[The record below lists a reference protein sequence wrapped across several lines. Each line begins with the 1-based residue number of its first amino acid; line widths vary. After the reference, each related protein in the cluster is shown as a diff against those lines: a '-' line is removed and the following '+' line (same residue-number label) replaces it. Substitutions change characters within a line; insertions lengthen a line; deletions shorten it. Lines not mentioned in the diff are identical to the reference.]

1 MECSK
6 RIQKLSIQAHDGF
19 QLFEKLIELLETAEV
34 EVVVCLARSIWLR
47 RNTVVFGGYFS
58 SPTQLVKQGI
68 ASLEEFHVAIQDSV
82 TVVGTSGDSE
92 LQKWQRPLEGF
103 IKINWDAAIDKANH
117 QMGVGVLARDAE
129 GVVVASLCATIPSIS
144 DPGVAETM
152 ALWRAVALCRE
163 LEFPAVH
170 LEGDSLELVQT
181 LLQQGDCWKR
191 HGQLIEDIRQSLS
204 YFSSW
209 HISYVRRVAN
219 AGAHTLARAAATK
232 SINLLWRDSYPDFLH
247 NLVIL
252 EQGHS

>member
-1 MECSK
+1 MRE
-6 RIQKLSIQAHDGF
+6 RDGF
-19 QLFEKLIELLETAEV
+19 QLVEQLIEHFEAAEV
-34 EVVVCLARSIWLR
+34 EVVLCLARSIWLR
-47 RNTVVFGGYFS
+47 RNTVVFGGIFS
-58 SPTQLVKQGI
+58 PPAQLVKQGI
-68 ASLEEFHVAIQDSV
+68 ASLEEFHVANLDSV
-82 TVVGTSGDSE
+82 TVVGSSAASE

-144 DPGVAETM
+144 DPVVAETM

-170 LEGDSLELVQT
+170 LERDSLELVQT

-191 HGQLIEDIRQSLS
+191 YGQLIEDIRQSLS
-204 YFSSW
+204 SFSSW
-209 HISYVRRVAN
+209 HLSYIRRVAN

-247 NLVIL
+247 NPVIS